1 MRPVGET
8 DVVSTYRSFAAEQT
22 WSSPAF
28 HAWAEGVLDDE
39 QALRL
44 IGGLPRGKQQPNLV
58 FAAARWL
65 GAEGTYADLRRV
77 LVHDWDAVRAVV
89 LTRST
94 QTNEVARCAS
104 LLPVLA
110 SLPGPLALL
119 EVGASAGLCLYP
131 DRYSYRYADPS
142 GGPSLDPSDGPSDVV
157 LSCTA
162 HGGTPLPHTLP
173 DVVWRGGVDLNPLD
187 VRDDD
192 SMRWLEILVWP
203 EHDERRERLRAAV
216 GVVRRDPPTLVR
228 GDALEALPALVET
241 VPDDAT
247 LVVFHSAVLAY
258 FSAEERARFV
268 DLVSGLP
275 GHWVSNEGAR
285 VLPDVAATATTD
297 PPPLVTPFLLGLDG
311 RAVAWTDGH
320 TGDVWWM

>member
-1 MRPVGET
+1 VNPVGED
-8 DVVSTYRSFAAEQT
+8 DVVSTYRDFADRQT
-22 WSSPAF
+22 GSSPTF
-28 HAWAEGVLDDE
+28 HAWAQAVLADPE
-39 QALRL
+39 VLAL
-44 IGGLPRGKQQPNLV
+44 IGTLPTSKQQPNLV
-58 FAAARWL
+58 FAAARWH
-65 GAEGTYADLRRV
+65 GAAGAYDDLHRV
-77 LVHDWDAVRAVV
+77 LVDHWDAVRAVV

-131 DRYSYRYADPS
+131 DRYSYRW
-142 GGPSLDPSDGPSDVV
+142 GGGVSLDPVDGPSDVV

-162 HGGTPLPHTLP
+162 HGGTPLPDAVP
-173 DVVWRGGVDLNPLD
+173 EVRWRGGVDLNPLD

-192 SMRWLEILVWP
+192 AMRWLETLVWP

-216 GVVRRDPPTLVR
+216 GVVRRDPPALVR

-258 FSAEERARFV
+258 FSAEDRDRFV
-268 DLVSGLP
+268 DLVSGLR

-285 VLPDVAATATTD
+285 VLPSVAATATTD
-297 PPPLVTPFLLGLDG
+297 PPPVTPFLLGLDG
-311 RAVAWTDGH
+311 RALAWTDGH
-320 TGDVWWM
+320 TGDVWWF